1 MDKKVIFA
9 VAGSGKTTY
18 IVNSLSKEKRTLIV
32 TYTVANC
39 ENLKNKILNKFGG
52 VWPTNLTVM
61 TYFKFL
67 YNFCY
72 KPLLSD
78 EVRARGITYEVPQN
92 YYKQKKNIDFYLT
105 CNCYFYSNRLSL
117 FLLKSEGFFSEIRE
131 RLTKY
136 FDEFVIDE
144 VQDIAG
150 RDFNFLIELMQI
162 DINQLYVGDFFQ
174 HTYDTSRD
182 GNVNKSLFDDQ
193 KKYETR
199 FIQNGFVCDTS
210 TLVNSWRCSK
220 SVCKYVSDML
230 GIEIYSNRSDDSK
243 ITFVKTLDEAKIIIE
258 DPSIV
263 KLHYQGASNFGL
275 CHRNWGDTKGE
286 DHYSDVCVVLNKKTA
301 ALAKVNQLNQLPP
314 LTRNK
319 LYVAITRARNNVYF
333 VDDNLFNQCMPNS

>member
-1 MDKKVIFA
+1 MGKKVIFA

-18 IVNSLSKEKRTLIV
+18 IVNSLSKEKRSLIV
-32 TYTVANC
+32 TYTIANC
-39 ENLKNKILNKFGG
+39 DNLKNKIIDKFGG
-52 VWPTNLTVM
+52 VWPTNITVM

-72 KPLLSD
+72 KPLLAD
-78 EVRARGITYEVPQN
+78 VVHAKGIIFEVPQN
-92 YYKQKKNIDFYLT
+92 NYAKKVNYDFYLT
-105 CNCYFYSNRLSL
+105 RNGYFYSNRLSL
-117 FLLKSEGFFSEIRE
+117 FLLKDKGVFNEIQE

-136 FDEFVIDE
+136 FDDFVIDE

-150 RDFNFLIELMQI
+150 RDFDFLLKLMRV

-182 GNVNKSLFDDQ
+182 GKVNKSLFDDQ

-199 FIQNGFVCDTS
+199 FAENGFVCDTS
-210 TLVNSWRCSK
+210 TLVNSWRCSM

-230 GIEIYSNRSDDSK
+230 GIEIYSNRTDDSK
-243 ITFVKTLDEAKIIIE
+243 ITFVNSKDEAKRIIDE
-258 DPSIV
+258 PSIV
-263 KLHYQGASNFGL
+263 KLHYQGASKFGQ

-301 ALAKVNQLNQLPP
+301 AWAKANRLKQLSP

-319 LYVAITRARNNVYF
+319 LYVAITRAHGNVYF
-333 VDDNLFNQCMPNS
+333 IDNDLFNQACYTI